1 MDKPRTPAP
10 AVAAPEMSA
19 SDALAL
25 FQLMQQNGIDVC
37 LDGGWAVDALLGEQ
51 TRRHSDLDIAIPH
64 KDSAP
69 LRRLLEARGFS
80 EVPRDDSWECNY
92 VLGDASG
99 RQVDIHTCTFDAEGR
114 HVFGVAYP
122 FDSLK
127 GSGSILGSAV
137 KCITPEWL
145 VKFHSG
151 YRLDED
157 DYRDVRALC
166 RRFKIALPAEYA
178 PFENKGSP

>member
-1 MDKPRTPAP
+1 MEKPRAPAP
-10 AVAAPEMSA
+10 ASAAPEMSA

-25 FQLMQQNGIDVC
+25 VQLMQQNGIDVC
-37 LDGGWAVDALLGEQ
+37 LDGGWAVDALLREQ
-51 TRRHSDLDIAIPH
+51 TRRHADLDIAIPH
-64 KDSAP
+64 KDSEA
-69 LRRLLEARGFS
+69 LRRLLEARGFC

-92 VLGDASG
+92 VLGDAAG
-99 RQVDIHTCTFDAEGR
+99 RQVDIHTFTFDAGGR

-122 FDSLK
+122 IDSLK
-127 GSGSILGSAV
+127 GSGSILGCAV
-137 KCITPEWL
+137 KCITPDWL

-166 RRFKIALPAEYA
+166 RKFKIALPAEYA
-178 PFENKGSP
+178 EFEK